1 MDLLIKG
8 MEMPEFGAL
17 NIFVL
22 PDGKVLGEV
31 SGQAPLRLNILGTA
45 VPVPTPHGRLIDAD
59 EVTAQLQEMSEA
71 VEDVYPLDEKERQ
84 LGIEKGLRDARRFIV
99 ELAPTVIEAE
109 EEEE

>member
-1 MDLLIKG
+1 MTILIKG

-45 VPVPTPHGRLIDAD
+45 VPVSTPHGRLIDAD
-59 EVTAQLQEMSEA
+59 AFQRQMYEREFDRLLPGNWLALVNLFLSEA
-71 VEDVYPLDEKERQ
+71 
-84 LGIEKGLRDARRFIV
+84 
-99 ELAPTVIEAE
+99 PTIIEAE
-109 EEEE
+109 EG